1 MPILVLISLN
11 IALLAYF
18 GSMSNFK
25 KSIAFSIIDV
35 LEELLKPVTWPY
47 HGNPTIV
54 RNYVGN

>member
-1 MPILVLISLN
+1 MFEHF
-11 IALLAYF
+11 ALLGYF

-35 LEELLKPVTWPY
+35 LEELLKPITWPY

-54 RNYVGN
+54 RN